1 MILIQSSGVKLS
13 DVTFKNVKGT
23 SSTQAAMK
31 FDCSPSNPCTGI
43 KLHDIKLTYNDHL
56 RRPAFAYCKNARG
69 THAGKVVPRSC
80 IWTNLKIPK
89 IILQQQ
95 NKDKKKK

>member
-1 MILIQSSGVKLS
+1 MQSSGVKVS
-13 DVTFKNVKGT
+13 QVTFKNVKGT

-43 KLHDIKLTYNDHL
+43 RLQDIKLTYNDRM

-69 THAGKVVPRSC
+69 SHGGKVIPRSC
-80 IWTNLKIPK
+80 IWG
-89 IILQQQ
+89 
-95 NKDKKKK
+95 